1 MMLRSYLR
9 LVLFTTGLL
18 FGVQIPGFISDYSKR
33 VEAHLIE
40 AQQAV
45 KGYTATAQQFFKGDI
60 QALIQ
65 HYRSSEDPVFRA
77 DADNIDT
84 LMSRTHILE
93 RQWLGL
99 QGPWY
104 SKVLFV
110 VTSAD
115 ADIRRETFNGY
126 TWQVLLAPEVIA
138 WGIISALLLALVVE
152 SVGLLLGWVIHG
164 GRRKPQLERDW
175 R

>member
-1 MMLRSYLR
+1 MLRSYLR

-84 LMSRTHILE
+84 LMNRTHILE
-93 RQWLGL
+93 RQWL
-99 QGPWY
+99 
-104 SKVLFV
+104 
-110 VTSAD
+110 
-115 ADIRRETFNGY
+115 
-126 TWQVLLAPEVIA
+126 
-138 WGIISALLLALVVE
+138 
-152 SVGLLLGWVIHG
+152 
-164 GRRKPQLERDW
+164 
-175 R
+175 

>member
-1 MMLRSYLR
+1 MLRSYLR
-9 LVLFTTGLL
+9 LVLFTAGLL
-18 FGVQIPGFISDYSKR
+18 FGVQVPGFISDYSKR

-40 AQQAV
+40 AQQAI
-45 KGYTATAQQFFKGDI
+45 KGYNNTAAQFFKGDI

-65 HYRSSEDPVFRA
+65 HYRSSEDPVFRS
-77 DADNIDT
+77 DADNIET
-84 LMSRTHILE
+84 LLTRTHVLE

-104 SKVLFV
+104 SRAFYVA
-110 VTSAD
+110 TSSD
-115 ADIRRETFNGY
+115 PYIRRETLNGY

-138 WGIISALLLALVVE
+138 WGIISALLLALVIE
-152 SVGLLLGWVIHG
+152 SLVLLLGWVVNG

>member
-1 MMLRSYLR
+1 MLRSYLR
-9 LVLFTTGLL
+9 LVLFTLGLL

-65 HYRSSEDPVFRA
+65 HYRDSEDPVFRT

-84 LMSRTHILE
+84 LMNRTHILE

-99 QGPWY
+99 QGA
-104 SKVLFV
+104 V
-110 VTSAD
+110 VFQSPFRGHV
-115 ADIRRETFNGY
+115 RRPGHSSRNLQRLYGKCCWHLKSSPGHYHCAVAGAGDREFH
-126 TWQVLLAPEVIA
+126 VAA
-138 WGIISALLLALVVE
+138 R
-152 SVGLLLGWVIHG
+152 LGGQWWTAQAATGTDRH
-164 GRRKPQLERDW
+164 
-175 R
+175 

>member
-1 MMLRSYLR
+1 MLRSYLR

-18 FGVQIPGFISDYSKR
+18 VGVQVPGFISDYSKR

-40 AQQAV
+40 AQQAI
-45 KGYTATAQQFFKGDI
+45 KGYNATAQQFFKGDI

-65 HYRSSEDPVFRA
+65 HYRNSEDPVFRS
-77 DADNIDT
+77 DADNIST
-84 LMSRTHILE
+84 LLTRTHVLE

-99 QGPWY
+99 QGAWY
-104 SKVLFV
+104 SRAWYVA
-110 VTSAD
+110 TSAD

-138 WGIISALLLALVVE
+138 WGIISALLLALLIE
-152 SVGLLLGWVIHG
+152 SFFLLLGWVVTG
-164 GRRKPQLERDW
+164 GRRKPKMNREW

>member
-1 MMLRSYLR
+1 MLRSYLR
-9 LVLFTTGLL
+9 LVLFTAGLL
-18 FGVQIPGFISDYSKR
+18 LGVQVPGFISDYSKR

-40 AQQAV
+40 AQQAI
-45 KGYTATAQQFFKGDI
+45 KGFNLTAQQFFKGDI

-65 HYRSSEDPVFRA
+65 HYRNSEDPVFRQ
-77 DADNIDT
+77 DANNIET
-84 LMSRTHILE
+84 LLTRTHVLE

-104 SKVLFV
+104 ARAWRVA
-110 VTSAD
+110 TAAD
-115 ADIRRETFNGY
+115 PDIRRETYEGY

-138 WGIISALLLALVVE
+138 WGIVCALLLALLIETLFLTLAWVVN
-152 SVGLLLGWVIHG
+152 G

>member
-1 MMLRSYLR
+1 MLRSYLR
-9 LVLFTTGLL
+9 LVLFTAGLL
-18 FGVQIPGFISDYSKR
+18 FGVQVPGFISDYSKR

-40 AQQAV
+40 AQQAI
-45 KGYTATAQQFFKGDI
+45 KGFNATAQQFFRGDV

-65 HYRSSEDPVFRA
+65 HYRNSEDPVFRQ
-77 DADNIDT
+77 DAANIENLLT
-84 LMSRTHILE
+84 RTHVLE

-104 SKVLFV
+104 VRAWHV
-110 VTSAD
+110 ATAAD
-115 ADIRRETFNGY
+115 ADIRRETLNGY

-138 WGIISALLLALVVE
+138 WGIVCALLLALLIETFVMT
-152 SVGLLLGWVIHG
+152 LAWVIHG
-164 GRRKPQLERDW
+164 GRRKPELNRDW